1 MTIELEPGQT
11 TLIGHAAGDYSLSLG
26 DSVTVTAI
34 PAPPPPVRFARSIPG
49 STTVVNWALAHPDL
63 FHKGDAIGLLTGGGP
78 TSKANPTWV
87 NDQAKRL
94 VPFRE
99 AGITIFAQVSGTK
112 DVDTIA
118 RQCKANIDAVA
129 LVQESGFGIESEPW
143 NPTQAS
149 TEARITKAKGFCDAQ
164 GVDLIL
170 HMSGKGVPWR
180 SDDIP
185 TWDYSRFAAIVGDT
199 FPNVIQTQRD
209 FQSDWEGAN
218 DRVTQALGL
227 VKDQVPTWLPQV
239 TLDPDEVN
247 GITHN
252 KGGDP
257 AFAFLSELAEAEAVH
272 GRGRGISL
280 WSLDTTALGAV
291 LGETLE
297 WTVGTAG

>member
-1 MTIELEPGQT
+1 MTIELKPGRQVLVGHEPIDLTHEVTYAAIQT
-11 TLIGHAAGDYSLSLG
+11 SE
-26 DSVTVTAI
+26 SVTVTAVE
-34 PAPPPPVRFARSIPG
+34 APVRFARSIPA
-49 STTVVNWALAHPDL
+49 STTVVNWLLARPTLLHE
-63 FHKGDAIGLLTGGGP
+63 GDAIGLLTGGGP
-78 TSKANPTWV
+78 TSVANPGWV

-94 VPFRE
+94 RAVFPE
-99 AGITIFAQVSGTK
+99 VTIFAQVSGTK
-112 DVDTIA
+112 DVDTVA
-118 RQCKANIDAVA
+118 RQCKANINAVA

-149 TEARITKAKGFCDAQ
+149 TEARITKAKKLANDQ

-180 SDDIP
+180 QDDIP

-209 FQSDWEGAN
+209 YQSDWEGTN
-218 DRVTQALGL
+218 DRVTQAHGL
-227 VKDQVPTWLPQV
+227 VKAQIPSWLPQV
-239 TLDPDEVN
+239 TLDPSEVN

-257 AFAFLSELAEAEAVH
+257 AFAFLSELAEAEKVH

-291 LGETLE
+291 LAETRE
-297 WTVGTAG
+297 WVV